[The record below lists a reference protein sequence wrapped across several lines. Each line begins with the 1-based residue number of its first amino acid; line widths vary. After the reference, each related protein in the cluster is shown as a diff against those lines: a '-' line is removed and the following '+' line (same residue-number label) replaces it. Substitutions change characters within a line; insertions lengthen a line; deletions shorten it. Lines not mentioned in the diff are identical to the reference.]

1 MSRHSDRGDA
11 MTSKLA
17 TLLVVVGLALGAVT
31 APSAAQT
38 TKPQASEVGV
48 TATTIRIA
56 VVADVVN
63 SLEPGL
69 FAGPVAAVRGFATY
83 INQHGG
89 LAGRKLVV
97 DFIDSHLDENEAR
110 NAIIQACRS
119 DFALVGT
126 AALFLNNVSD
136 MVSCADQTGRPV
148 GIPDL
153 AVVTTEVA
161 EQCSPVTF
169 PINPSQLLCP
179 TMNDHPQTYQGNSG
193 PIRYYESHV
202 TKHLHGGFLYSDDLQ
217 SAAVAGQALAG
228 TAEAGGVKSDLT
240 RGISALAPQSGYDP
254 FIQQLK
260 NAGSNYAQSTSAFQ
274 TTVSL
279 RKEATLQGLTTTP
292 FVWDCSS
299 ACYSQ
304 QFLQQGG
311 TAVNGQYVWLSFL
324 PFQETRNNTAL
335 ANYVRYVGSKIDGF
349 GAYGWGAALLF
360 RDAVNDV
367 VRAHGTNGL
376 TRSNLLSAL
385 GTITSFN
392 ADGMF
397 GTINIAQRRQTPC
410 FVVLQARNGKFVR
423 VDPPTPGTFDCTPSN
438 HAEFKAD
445 LLTG

>member
-1 MSRHSDRGDA
+1 
-11 MTSKLA
+11 MTPKLV
-17 TLLVVVGLALGAVT
+17 TLLAVVGLALGAT
-31 APSAAQT
+31 TTPTGAQT
-38 TKPQASEVGV
+38 PKPQATEVGV

-56 VVADVVN
+56 VVADVDN
-63 SLEPGL
+63 QLQPGL

-97 DFIDSHLDENEAR
+97 DFIDSHLNEGEAR
-110 NAIIQACRS
+110 NAIIQACRN

-136 MVSCADQTGRPV
+136 MVSCPDQTGQPV

-169 PINPSQLLCP
+169 PINPPQLLCP
-179 TMNDHPQTYQGNSG
+179 TMNDHPQTYQGTSG
-193 PIRYYESHV
+193 PIRYYEAHV
-202 TKHLHGGFLYSDDLQ
+202 AKHLHGGFLYSNDLQ

-228 TAEAGGVKSDLT
+228 AAEAGGVKADFV

-254 FIQQLK
+254 YIQDLK
-260 NAGSNYAQSTSAFQ
+260 NDGSNYAQSTSSYSS
-274 TTVSL
+274 TVAL
-279 RKEATLQGLTTTP
+279 RKEATLQGLTTP
-292 FVWDCSS
+292 NFVWDCSS

-304 QFLQQGG
+304 QFLDQGG
-311 TAVNGQYVWLSFL
+311 TAVNGEYVWLSFL
-324 PFQETRNNTAL
+324 PFQDTKSNPAL

-349 GAYGWGAALLF
+349 GAYGWGASLLF

-367 VRAHGTNGL
+367 VRAHGANGL
-376 TRSNLLSAL
+376 TRKALLTAL
-385 GTITSFN
+385 GSITSFN

-397 GTINIAQRRQTPC
+397 GTINIAQRRETPC
-410 FVVLQARNGKFVR
+410 FVVLQARNGRFVR
-423 VDPPTPGTFDCTPSN
+423 VDPTTPGTFDCSPSS
-438 HAEFKAD
+438 HTEFKAD